1 MLLLTSCQITRL
13 PLPADA
19 QSNIAYQPGTI
30 MGMGGPRL
38 DWVVSEA
45 MSPGAISFTADPQLG
60 KAVIVANSWEEMCDR
75 GAEYFATR
83 GPVIQGTASTYAQTM
98 HNLFASSRFRAGTIA
113 SNETFSAI
121 DIPEHPTRGI
131 RNVLQDQVGRGGCD
145 RTVRCPLPRVMHAA
159 PAN

>member
-1 MLLLTSCQITRL
+1 
-13 PLPADA
+13 
-19 QSNIAYQPGTI
+19 

-83 GPVIQGTASTYAQTM
+83 GPIIQGTASTYAQTM
-98 HNLFASSRFRAGTIA
+98 HNLFASPQFRAGTIA

-131 RNVLQDQVGRGGCD
+131 RNVLQDQVRRGGCG
-145 RTVRCPLPRVMHAA
+145 RTEHAL
-159 PAN
+159 